1 MYPFLYVYCCVDTHA
16 QEFFRGAPISHLFR
30 PYGQTISTRLSTHV
44 ICNFHSPADE
54 DRWPMMTPQK
64 FTFTGSPPQKISS
77 IGGVWILN
85 GMARVP
91 CKFHNTGSDESNYY
105 TNANIR
111 FPKDQNVTSI
121 PRL

>member
-30 PYGQTISTRLSTHV
+30 PYGQTISTRLSTHE

-54 DRWPMMTPQK
+54 DQWPMMTPQK

-85 GMARVP
+85 GMA
-91 CKFHNTGSDESNYY
+91 HGGG
-105 TNANIR
+105 NAGLR
-111 FPKDQNVTSI
+111 Y
-121 PRL
+121 